1 MSGMLVSLLCVFSL
15 IAIRGLNLISCDACG
30 KDSFILESGNNHTKE
45 AQPATCGNREDLLYE
60 NIANITFNQSSTLP
74 ALPEH
79 IWIEVSS
86 HQVDYISIEFLDTL
100 INATTASSIL
110 VADQVSDILSVL
122 GNYIGTIT
130 FYWFAMVFSVLII
143 RKLRMLCDYIV
154 NGTIIGGRVS
164 CSIFILLL
172 QIFPKECLLLWM
184 FAIVPVWTMHM
195 KVDGGALTKFVIP

>member
-86 HQVDYISIEFLDTL
+86 HQVDYISIEFMDTL
-100 INATTASSIL
+100 INATTASCLATQDRSQL
-110 VADQVSDILSVL
+110 FGAKRPTRTWPRTVPSGKLSTTTPQTL
-122 GNYIGTIT
+122 ALQSTI
-130 FYWFAMVFSVLII
+130 
-143 RKLRMLCDYIV
+143 K
-154 NGTIIGGRVS
+154 
-164 CSIFILLL
+164 
-172 QIFPKECLLLWM
+172 
-184 FAIVPVWTMHM
+184 HM
-195 KVDGGALTKFVIP
+195 

>member
-60 NIANITFNQSSTLP
+60 NYANITYDYSSSTLP

-79 IWIEVSS
+79 IWIEVSAMEVNYVS
-86 HQVDYISIEFLDTL
+86 EFLDTL

-110 VADQVSDILSVL
+110 VADQESEIVSVL
-122 GNYIGTIT
+122 GN
-130 FYWFAMVFSVLII
+130 
-143 RKLRMLCDYIV
+143 
-154 NGTIIGGRVS
+154 
-164 CSIFILLL
+164 
-172 QIFPKECLLLWM
+172 
-184 FAIVPVWTMHM
+184 
-195 KVDGGALTKFVIP
+195 

>member
-1 MSGMLVSLLCVFSL
+1 MLVSLLCVFSL

-30 KDSFILESGNNHTKE
+30 KDSFILESGNNHIKE

-86 HQVDYISIEFLDTL
+86 HQVDYISIEFMDTL

-110 VADQVSDILSVL
+110 VADQVSKIVSIF
-122 GNYIGTIT
+122 GNY
-130 FYWFAMVFSVLII
+130 
-143 RKLRMLCDYIV
+143 
-154 NGTIIGGRVS
+154 N
-164 CSIFILLL
+164 IL
-172 QIFPKECLLLWM
+172 P
-184 FAIVPVWTMHM
+184 
-195 KVDGGALTKFVIP
+195 

>member
-30 KDSFILESGNNHTKE
+30 KDSFNLESGNNHTKE

-60 NIANITFNQSSTLP
+60 NIANITYNYSSSTLP

-86 HQVDYISIEFLDTL
+86 HQVDYISIEFMDTL

-110 VADQVSDILSVL
+110 VADQVSE
-122 GNYIGTIT
+122 
-130 FYWFAMVFSVLII
+130 
-143 RKLRMLCDYIV
+143 IV
-154 NGTIIGGRVS
+154 AT
-164 CSIFILLL
+164 L
-172 QIFPKECLLLWM
+172 
-184 FAIVPVWTMHM
+184 VWWCN
-195 KVDGGALTKFVIP
+195 